1 MRNLQDIA
9 KVLLVIIKNQLDVIY
24 KIFYKKL
31 PSSSRPEPTA
41 RIAVCGRFIMAENS
55 LIPNIPK
62 FEILH
67 NKIAY
72 ICYIH
77 IYIYICARVR
87 ILLSY

>member
-1 MRNLQDIA
+1 MSF
-9 KVLLVIIKNQLDVIY
+9 IKS
-24 KIFYKKL
+24 FKKL

-41 RIAVCGRFIMAENS
+41 RIAVCGGFIMPENS

-72 ICYIH
+72 VH
-77 IYIYICARVR
+77 THSRVYTYFM
-87 ILLSY
+87 IIKAYVNVPP